1 MELNLR
7 HISNLRRM
15 IIKCK
20 LCGEMKFKGDKT
32 KIKCRFGKKHKW
44 EFHDKLNKGE
54 TQTD

>member
-1 MELNLR
+1 
-7 HISNLRRM
+7 M